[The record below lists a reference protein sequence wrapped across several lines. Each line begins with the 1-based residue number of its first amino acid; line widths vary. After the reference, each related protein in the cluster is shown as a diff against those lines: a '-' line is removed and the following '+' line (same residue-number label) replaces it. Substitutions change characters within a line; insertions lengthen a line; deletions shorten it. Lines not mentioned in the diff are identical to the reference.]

1 MYIICMPKPKQV
13 GGEIEHCL
21 KKDADGTYGYILY
34 RNNNTLEDY
43 MSWDRPVDAIEIP
56 TKMKFCTAVQ
66 TKDKPIG

>member
-1 MYIICMPKPKQV
+1 V

-21 KKDADGTYGYILY
+21 KKDADGAYGYILY